1 MTLNYYQAIAPLG
14 VAIALSL
21 TGCTST
27 HPTEATAPPI
37 TLPELAQI
45 PDAPPVETIAVT
57 TYQLDL
63 FCETFV
69 KKEIKVPEQ
78 NALQATIHQLIE
90 EGTTADFA
98 IAGYRLQPSPANNSL
113 TIDFRLS
120 PQSERQF
127 VSLSTCERMALLGS
141 LEQTLTES
149 SQWNIQEVKFTD
161 RGEPIGF

>member
-1 MTLNYYQAIAPLG
+1 MPLIYRQAIAPLS

-21 TGCTST
+21 SGCIST
-27 HPTEATAPPI
+27 HPTEPTPTPVS
-37 TLPELAQI
+37 LSELAQN
-45 PDAPPVETIAVT
+45 PDASPVETIAVT

-98 IAGYRLQPSPANNSL
+98 IAGYRLQPNPAHHSL

-120 PQSERQF
+120 PQSERLF

-141 LEQTLTES
+141 LEQTLTQS